1 MSPTDDTTA
10 SLLMR
15 IAALE
20 AGRAVRKTLTR
31 YMALCDVPA
40 GVIDGETLAALFTE
54 EAIWQG
60 IGPLYAGKF
69 GLLQGREAILAML
82 TRYLPPT
89 PHFAVNMHFLTSESI
104 DVDAHATEAKGRW
117 IMLQASGYVD
127 GRAELIAAKLE
138 VDFVP
143 SPDGTGWLIRHFRT
157 QRLFDAP
164 WQVHPSPTDNP

>member
-15 IAALE
+15 IAVLE
-20 AGRAVRKTLTR
+20 AERAVRRTLTR

-40 GVIDGETLAALFTE
+40 GGIDGATLGSLFTDD
-54 EAIWQG
+54 AIWQG

-69 GLLQGREAILAML
+69 GYLQGREAILAML

-89 PHFAVNMHFLTSESI
+89 PHFVVNTHFLTSETI
-104 DVDAHATEAKGRW
+104 DVDAHASAAKGRW

-127 GRAELIAAKLE
+127 DHAELIAARLE

-143 SPDGTGWLIRHFRT
+143 SPAGAAWLIRRFRT